1 MEQPRER
8 AMDVGFIGLGNMGA
22 AMARNLI
29 KAGHRITVYNR
40 SRGKAEE
47 LAKDGAV
54 VAGSPAEA
62 ARTGIALTMLANDDA
77 LCAVTE
83 GPDGILAGLPADGIL
98 VSMSTVSL
106 AVTRRLA
113 SAATDAG
120 KVFVAAPVFG
130 RPDAAVAAKL
140 FIPVAGPAAAVARI
154 EPLLAAM
161 GQKTVQFG
169 EDPVHAAAVKI
180 SGNFMLQTAIEG
192 LAEALALIRKHGVD
206 PAQYLDFMTGSL
218 FGAPLYKIY
227 GSAIVE
233 QRYEP
238 AGFALPLALK
248 DTKLALAAADEAG
261 IPLPLADLIRDRFL
275 IGLSRG
281 WENLDMAALGKVA
294 AENAGLKG

>member
-1 MEQPRER
+1 
-8 AMDVGFIGLGNMGA
+8 MDIGFIGLGNMGA

-29 KAGHRITVYNR
+29 KAGHSVTVYNR
-40 SRGKAEE
+40 SHDKAEA
-47 LAKDGAV
+47 LVKDGAI
-54 VAGSPAEA
+54 VAGSPADA
-62 ARTGIALTMLANDDA
+62 SRAGIVLAMLANDDA
-77 LCAVTE
+77 LTTVTE
-83 GPDGILAGLPADGIL
+83 GDDGVLSGLPADGIL
-98 VSMSTVSL
+98 VNMSTVSL
-106 AVTRRLA
+106 AATRRLV
-113 SAATDAG
+113 AAFQLAG
-120 KVFVAAPVFG
+120 KYFVAAPVFG
-130 RPDAAVAAKL
+130 RPDAAEAAKL
-140 FIPVAGPAAAVARI
+140 FIPVAGPARAVARI

-192 LAEALALIRKHGVD
+192 LAEALALVRKHGVD

-218 FGAPLYKIY
+218 FTAPLYKGY
-227 GSAIVE
+227 GSAIVA

-248 DTKLALAAADEAG
+248 DTKLALAAADEAN

-281 WENLDMAALGKVA
+281 WDHLDMAALGKVA
-294 AENAGLKG
+294 AENAGLDS